1 MVSCVPGKAPSPR
14 LRNEFVF
21 LSQVCL
27 LVMLPRFLT
36 FGTEEFPVPVEISEE
51 EAIDKS
57 GFPQARFS

>member
-1 MVSCVPGKAPSPR
+1 MPGKAPSPR
-14 LRNEFVF
+14 LWNEFVF

-27 LVMLPRFLT
+27 PVFMLPCFLT
-36 FGTEEFPVPVEISEE
+36 FSTEEFPVPVEIREE